1 MRVRRVSGRVLRRC
15 VELRCVSSSPFP
27 LPPPATTVRS
37 KGYGPTKDLLKGVD
51 ISKRLVVE
59 TELHP
64 ADAELQRR
72 VLSLSAADVSVRTPL
87 EGEVN
92 FVDNGAIP
100 QQEEIVSI
108 SSEQLAS
115 VATVIVDQVKE
126 KLELSSYTSEAAQDA
141 RSSGVV
147 NAVADCLRQ
156 EMERLSATLQTQEVS
171 FSRMLGENSDVICAR
186 IASVIQKERSLAAA
200 KLRKTETQH
209 LSSFTQEVTSAVAN
223 LETSLKKTLGET
235 IAAKNKKMEPI
246 FEDVCLHVVGA
257 IEQASR
263 TQQEQLA
270 ISLQDVLERTVISA
284 VSPDKSLNLDAIQ
297 GIVQHAMERVVEGTQ
312 NKVQELLKDIR
323 KHFKESTIPV
333 GDASDEKQLELEGLL
348 NSYGERLEELR
359 ESTAGLTD
367 VKELLMEV
375 HSLQQTNE
383 VAVQEV
389 RDSIKRLKK
398 DLMGVLRGATSPAVV
413 EAVAED
419 KNGMFAEYCDKLA
432 DVADRV
438 TSTVEQQLKEQSLD
452 VKELLTQVRTLEK
465 NFGENKKSALVSI
478 PPMQE
483 LDDDRMV
490 TLAQSISD
498 SILASLPPREGL
510 PKPAPAFTKEDLVEA
525 VSAVLGPKLDELAAA
540 VAKMETPRPS
550 TVTVSDVDEGTTG
563 LGEQQL
569 ITLAQ
574 TIAES
579 VRDVVQDVVPA
590 KELMESLTSR
600 ENDAA
605 LMARLESLKETII
618 ATVQEE
624 MGRTHEVDLTPFQ
637 NYLDQVLAGVQEA
650 LSKQQEAT
658 QVKVESV
665 VETLLGQLQKQ
676 QKLLVEEERAR
687 QRSSDDDARPPIF
700 TAEELATLN
709 NRLLGEINEMLT
721 SNSTSLLSSLEAVQR
736 EVRATADRL
745 PENLETRLS
754 SVENSIHE
762 SYAAGKDHNASVK
775 TALKDIQAGVEI
787 IKGGNDAAGQVL
799 TSINKTVS
807 DLARSSTASVDGIKE
822 QLSATENRTEALY
835 TKMASDLSRHF
846 SQLQTEVQD
855 GRRRIEELIS
865 SKVEYKG
872 VSTSVEAMRLKLEE
886 VSRLLENMKT
896 SVFNSPP
903 SEPQHRPPPPQE
915 QQQQQQQQQQAVSGE
930 FIESQLENLSV
941 VTQEILSEVQ
951 KYRSAQEA
959 PAPADATST
968 KENLEAME
976 VRLNERLQ
984 GLYSKLDEMTQADA
998 DAAAVGLPSEEVP
1011 SNQGSVSE
1019 DVSQHLK
1026 NVDILI
1032 KHLQTSRSAQV
1043 KQMREKLIVL
1053 RSFLAT
1059 GGLNREEGSTIKTI
1073 LDALD
1078 AHRLKLREEAAGAE
1092 AALVKDVNDAL
1103 QQTLERL
1110 FSSSEQI
1117 VAESTKHQLQQLQ
1130 SDLDAKS
1137 ERIETQQRHVASQ
1150 LNDRLNNLEKLQE
1163 GHTAVLT
1170 KEIQNGHKEW
1180 RDVLDLA
1187 IKHEMPTALQGVIVE
1202 ACTEPLRSVRDKL
1215 DKRDTREEQSA
1226 ATLLSRVQE
1235 VSRDVSKLGGLGA
1248 EMQAAVSRSSATII
1262 EEILRTQ
1269 EGLAERFEGHVS
1281 TMVRKEFS
1289 NVSSHIVTGTP
1300 FSTTMVTTS
1309 TPLSLWWLFVLSF
1322 VVFATIM
1329 ACAYFIFA
1337 AFLVAFVPVP
1347 PPEEFF
1353 ANAGIKPVGPDDTA
1367 DLSKKFSSS
1376 RVVDQVME

>member
-1 MRVRRVSGRVLRRC
+1 MRVRRVSGRALRRC
-15 VELRCVSSSPFP
+15 VGLRCVSTSPFP

-51 ISKRLVVE
+51 TSKRLVVE

-72 VLSLSAADVSVRTPL
+72 VLSLSAANVSVRTPL

-100 QQEEIVSI
+100 QQEELMTI

-156 EMERLSATLQTQEVS
+156 ELERLSVTLQTQEVS

-200 KLRKTETQH
+200 KLSKTGTQH
-209 LSSFTQEVTSAVAN
+209 LSSFTQEITSAVAN
-223 LETSLKKTLGET
+223 LEASLKKTLGET
-235 IAAKNKKMEPI
+235 IAANNKKMDPI

-263 TQQEQLA
+263 TQQEQLT

-284 VSPDKSLNLDAIQ
+284 VAADKSFNLDAIQ
-297 GIVQHAMERVVEGTQ
+297 GIVQHAMERVVDGTQ
-312 NKVQELLKDIR
+312 HKVQELLKDVR
-323 KHFKESTIPV
+323 KHFKESTPTV
-333 GDASDEKQLELEGLL
+333 GNASDEKQLELEGLL
-348 NSYGERLEELR
+348 RSYGERLEELR
-359 ESTAGLTD
+359 ESTAGLTELKD
-367 VKELLMEV
+367 LLMEV
-375 HSLQQTNE
+375 HSFQQTNE

-398 DLMGVLRGATSPAVV
+398 DLMGVLRGATSPAAV

-419 KNGMFAEYCDKLA
+419 KDGMFAEYCDKLA

-452 VKELLTQVRTLEK
+452 VKELLTKVRTLEK
-465 NFGENKKSALVSI
+465 TFGETQKPALASI
-478 PPMQE
+478 PSMQE

-498 SILASLPPREGL
+498 SILASLPPHEAP
-510 PKPAPAFTKEDLVEA
+510 PKPAPAFKKEDLVEA

-540 VAKMETPRPS
+540 VAKMETPRPP
-550 TVTVSDVDEGTTG
+550 TVTVSDADEGTTG

-590 KELMESLTSR
+590 KELMESLNAR
-600 ENDAA
+600 KNDTA
-605 LMARLESLKETII
+605 LITRLESLKETII

-637 NYLDQVLAGVQEA
+637 KYLDEVLAGVQEA

-665 VETLLGQLQKQ
+665 VETLLGQLQQQ
-676 QKLLVEEERAR
+676 QKLLVEQERVR
-687 QRSSDDDARPPIF
+687 QRPRDDDAKPPIF

-762 SYAAGKDHNASVK
+762 SYAAGKDHNASVQ
-775 TALKDIQAGVEI
+775 TALKDIQTGVEI

-799 TSINKTVS
+799 TSINKAVS

-822 QLSATENRTEALY
+822 KLSATENRTEALHK
-835 TKMASDLSRHF
+835 TMSSDISRHF

-865 SKVEYKG
+865 SNVEYKG

-886 VSRLLENMKT
+886 LSRLLENMKT
-896 SVFNSPP
+896 SVFSSPP
-903 SEPQHRPPPPQE
+903 SEPQRQPPAPQE
-915 QQQQQQQQQQAVSGE
+915 QQQQQQQQQAVSGE
-930 FIESQLENLSV
+930 FIESRLENLSA
-941 VTQEILSEVQ
+941 VTQEILSEIQ
-951 KYRSAQEA
+951 KYRSAREA
-959 PAPADATST
+959 PAPVDATST

-976 VRLNERLQ
+976 VRINERLQ
-984 GLYSKLDEMTQADA
+984 LLHSKLDEMTQADA
-998 DAAAVGLPSEEVP
+998 AAAAAVELSSEEVP
-1011 SNQGSVSE
+1011 LNQGSVSE

-1026 NVDILI
+1026 NVDVLI

-1059 GGLNREEGSTIKTI
+1059 GGLNREEGGTIKT
-1073 LDALD
+1073 LLEALD

-1092 AALVKDVNDAL
+1092 AALVKEVNDAL

-1110 FSSSEQI
+1110 FSSSAQT
-1117 VAESTKHQLQQLQ
+1117 VAESTKHQLLQLQ
-1130 SDLDAKS
+1130 SNIDAKS
-1137 ERIETQQRHVASQ
+1137 EIIETQQRHVASQ

-1163 GHTAVLT
+1163 GHTVVLT

-1180 RDVLDLA
+1180 RDVLNRA
-1187 IKHEMPTALQGVIVE
+1187 IQQEMPTALHGVIVE

-1215 DKRDTREEQSA
+1215 DERDTREEQSA

-1235 VSRDVSKLGGLGA
+1235 VSRDLSKLGGLGA

-1269 EGLAERFEGHVS
+1269 EGLAERFERHVS
-1281 TMVRKEFS
+1281 TMVRKESS
-1289 NVSSHIVTGTP
+1289 NLTSHIVTGTP
-1300 FSTTMVTTS
+1300 FATTMVPTS
-1309 TPLSLWWLFVLSF
+1309 TPLSLWWLCVLSF

-1347 PPEEFF
+1347 PPEEFL

-1367 DLSKKFSSS
+1367 DLPKKISSS

>member
-1 MRVRRVSGRVLRRC
+1 
-15 VELRCVSSSPFP
+15 
-27 LPPPATTVRS
+27 
-37 KGYGPTKDLLKGVD
+37 
-51 ISKRLVVE
+51 
-59 TELHP
+59 
-64 ADAELQRR
+64 
-72 VLSLSAADVSVRTPL
+72 
-87 EGEVN
+87 
-92 FVDNGAIP
+92 
-100 QQEEIVSI
+100 
-108 SSEQLAS
+108 
-115 VATVIVDQVKE
+115 
-126 KLELSSYTSEAAQDA
+126 
-141 RSSGVV
+141 
-147 NAVADCLRQ
+147 
-156 EMERLSATLQTQEVS
+156 
-171 FSRMLGENSDVICAR
+171 
-186 IASVIQKERSLAAA
+186 
-200 KLRKTETQH
+200 
-209 LSSFTQEVTSAVAN
+209 
-223 LETSLKKTLGET
+223 
-235 IAAKNKKMEPI
+235 
-246 FEDVCLHVVGA
+246 
-257 IEQASR
+257 
-263 TQQEQLA
+263 
-270 ISLQDVLERTVISA
+270 
-284 VSPDKSLNLDAIQ
+284 
-297 GIVQHAMERVVEGTQ
+297 
-312 NKVQELLKDIR
+312 
-323 KHFKESTIPV
+323 
-333 GDASDEKQLELEGLL
+333 
-348 NSYGERLEELR
+348 
-359 ESTAGLTD
+359 
-367 VKELLMEV
+367 
-375 HSLQQTNE
+375 
-383 VAVQEV
+383 
-389 RDSIKRLKK
+389 
-398 DLMGVLRGATSPAVV
+398 
-413 EAVAED
+413 
-419 KNGMFAEYCDKLA
+419 
-432 DVADRV
+432 
-438 TSTVEQQLKEQSLD
+438 
-452 VKELLTQVRTLEK
+452 
-465 NFGENKKSALVSI
+465 
-478 PPMQE
+478 
-483 LDDDRMV
+483 MV

-498 SILASLPPREGL
+498 SILASLPPREAL

-650 LSKQQEAT
+650 ISKQQEAT

-745 PENLETRLS
+745 PENFETRLS

-775 TALKDIQAGVEI
+775 TALKDIQAGVET
-787 IKGGNDAAGQVL
+787 IKGGNDAAVQVL
-799 TSINKTVS
+799 TSINKAVS
-807 DLARSSTASVDGIKE
+807 DLAQSSTASVDGIKE

-835 TKMASDLSRHF
+835 TKMTSDLSHHF

-865 SKVEYKG
+865 SQVEYKG

-915 QQQQQQQQQQAVSGE
+915 QQQQQQQTVSGE
-930 FIESQLENLSV
+930 FIESQLKNLSV

-984 GLYSKLDEMTQADA
+984 GLYSKLNEMTQADA
-998 DAAAVGLPSEEVP
+998 DAAAVELPSEEVP

-1073 LDALD
+1073 LGALD

-1110 FSSSEQI
+1110 FSSSEQT

-1163 GHTAVLT
+1163 GHTVVLT

-1180 RDVLDLA
+1180 RDVLNLA
-1187 IKHEMPTALQGVIVE
+1187 IKQEMPTALQGVIVE

-1215 DKRDTREEQSA
+1215 DKRDTREEQRA

-1262 EEILRTQ
+1262 EEILRKQ

-1300 FSTTMVTTS
+1300 FSTTMVTAS
-1309 TPLSLWWLFVLSF
+1309 TPLSLWWLCVLSF
-1322 VVFATIM
+1322 VVFATII

-1347 PPEEFF
+1347 PPEGFL
-1353 ANAGIKPVGPDDTA
+1353 ANAGIKPVGQDDTA
-1367 DLSKKFSSS
+1367 DLPKKFSSS

>member
-1 MRVRRVSGRVLRRC
+1 MRFRRVSGRALRRC
-15 VELRCVSSSPFP
+15 VGLRCVSSSPFP

-115 VATVIVDQVKE
+115 VATVIVEQVKE

-200 KLRKTETQH
+200 NLRKTETKH

-223 LETSLKKTLGET
+223 LETSLKKTLVET
-235 IAAKNKKMEPI
+235 IAAKNKKMVPI

-323 KHFKESTIPV
+323 KHFKKSTIPI

-367 VKELLMEV
+367 VKELLMDV

-398 DLMGVLRGATSPAVV
+398 DLMGVLRGATSPPVV

-438 TSTVEQQLKEQSLD
+438 TSTVEQQLKKQSLD

-465 NFGENKKSALVSI
+465 TFGETKKSAVVSI
-478 PPMQE
+478 PSMQE

-498 SILASLPPREGL
+498 SILASLPPREAL

-550 TVTVSDVDEGTTG
+550 TVTVSEVDEGATG

-600 ENDAA
+600 EDDAA

-650 LSKQQEAT
+650 IIKQQEAT

-676 QKLLVEEERAR
+676 QKLLVEGERAR

-700 TAEELATLN
+700 TVEELATLN

-775 TALKDIQAGVEI
+775 TALKDIQTGVEI

-799 TSINKTVS
+799 ASINKAVS

-822 QLSATENRTEALY
+822 QLSATENRTEGLY
-835 TKMASDLSRHF
+835 TKMTSDLSRHF

-865 SKVEYKG
+865 SQVEYKG

-886 VSRLLENMKT
+886 VSRLLENMKN

-915 QQQQQQQQQQAVSGE
+915 QQQQQQQQQTVSGE
-930 FIESQLENLSV
+930 FIESQLKNLSV

-984 GLYSKLDEMTQADA
+984 GLYSKLNEMTQADA
-998 DAAAVGLPSEEVP
+998 DAAAAELPSEEVP

-1073 LDALD
+1073 LGALD

-1092 AALVKDVNDAL
+1092 AALVKDFNVAL

-1110 FSSSEQI
+1110 FSSSEQT
-1117 VAESTKHQLQQLQ
+1117 VAESTKHQLLQLQ

-1137 ERIETQQRHVASQ
+1137 ERIETQQQHVASQ

-1163 GHTAVLT
+1163 GHTVVLT

-1180 RDVLDLA
+1180 RDVLNLA
-1187 IKHEMPTALQGVIVE
+1187 IKQEMPTALQGVIVE

-1215 DKRDTREEQSA
+1215 DKRDTREEQRA

-1269 EGLAERFEGHVS
+1269 KGLAERFEGHVS

-1300 FSTTMVTTS
+1300 FSTTMVTAS
-1309 TPLSLWWLFVLSF
+1309 TPLSLWWLCVLSF

-1347 PPEEFF
+1347 PPEGFL
-1353 ANAGIKPVGPDDTA
+1353 ANAGIKPAGPGDTA
-1367 DLSKKFSSS
+1367 DLPKKFSSS